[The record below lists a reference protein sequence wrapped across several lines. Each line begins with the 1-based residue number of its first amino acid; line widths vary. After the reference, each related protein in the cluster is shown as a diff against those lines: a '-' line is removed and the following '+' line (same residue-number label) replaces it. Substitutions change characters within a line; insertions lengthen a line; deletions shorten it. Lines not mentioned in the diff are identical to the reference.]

1 VITSTGGTLGATSAY
16 GVGDPSITR
25 RRVEADLA
33 VFLEYQT
40 KYRGMFENCKQKLEW
55 GVERY
60 AKIPPPPELLELKQ
74 VPTIWNLGCLG
85 WIFGLIGILF
95 GPYVIL
101 LVLSMLSGNS
111 INQIA
116 QIMFGQ
122 EHIMLRGLLSLM
134 LLLSGFRLFALVPG
148 LFNHFRVKAANGDRP
163 AENARRQW
171 AYENAKT
178 AALRAAVPLKEA
190 EDHRLRVQIRELEGL
205 IKTVGDKA
213 ADVRRI
219 METL

>member
-1 VITSTGGTLGATSAY
+1 
-16 GVGDPSITR
+16 
-25 RRVEADLA
+25 
-33 VFLEYQT
+33 
-40 KYRGMFENCKQKLEW
+40 
-55 GVERY
+55 
-60 AKIPPPPELLELKQ
+60 
-74 VPTIWNLGCLG
+74 
-85 WIFGLIGILF
+85 
-95 GPYVIL
+95 
-101 LVLSMLSGNS
+101 
-111 INQIA
+111 
-116 QIMFGQ
+116 
-122 EHIMLRGLLSLM
+122 MLRGLLSLM